1 MGAAALSPSSWEQR
15 TLSYIAGE
23 LAASNLNLAS
33 TLAAF
38 NRLTWGEEMPARQ
51 HADGI
56 RRELGRSRRS
66 RGRAWKRRYLHQT
79 VTVAWPAVTASIII
93 TAALITVALVL
104 SLGHGTDGR
113 QRCTPPWMVTCAGQW
128 GPSADNAT
136 TIP

>member
-51 HADGI
+51 HADGSGESLVA
-56 RRELGRSRRS
+56 RAEAAAAPGSAATCTRQSRW
-66 RGRAWKRRYLHQT
+66 RGL
-79 VTVAWPAVTASIII
+79 P
-93 TAALITVALVL
+93 
-104 SLGHGTDGR
+104 
-113 QRCTPPWMVTCAGQW
+113 
-128 GPSADNAT
+128 
-136 TIP
+136 